1 MSNPTDDLQA
11 AYRRGRA
18 DAFRSFAAELKA
30 TVQALEAE
38 ANQLSP
44 APLPS
49 RLPAFPQLSQGSD
62 GGELS

>member
-11 AYRRGRA
+11 AYQRGRA

-38 ANQLSP
+38 ANRLNP
-44 APLPS
+44 PPLPQRVPS
-49 RLPAFPQLSQGSD
+49 WPLPQGGGSQ
-62 GGELS
+62 

>member
-30 TVQALEAE
+30 TVAALEAE
-38 ANQLSP
+38 ADRLCPPVLPQRAPSW
-44 APLPS
+44 PLPQG
-49 RLPAFPQLSQGSD
+49 PQGGGSK
-62 GGELS
+62 